1 MNAEVEA
8 QDRKKLVAVVLGLS
22 AVIGLMLLAFVLPS
36 VNSGPHELK
45 LGITGPAAATEQ
57 ISTSLEASKQGAFDT
72 REFADADA
80 LRDAIRNRDVVG
92 GIAVDANGPHVLIA
106 TAGGTPIAQTLT
118 GLASGLAES
127 SGVKVPVEDVV
138 PLTADDPT
146 GAGLTALALP
156 LVFGGIMPA
165 VVLVQLFPRSIVKR
179 VLGAAGVA
187 VVAGFALT
195 AILQFGTNSLD
206 GNYLLTAL
214 TLAVGI
220 SAISLPILGLESLLG
235 MKGFA
240 LGAVTMMFIGNP
252 LSGMATTAAW
262 LPAGWGALGQLLPP
276 GAAGASV
283 RSMAFFD
290 GHGATT
296 PLLVLVCWIAVG
308 IALCVAA
315 GRKKAS
321 APVIEP
327 EAALV

>member
-1 MNAEVEA
+1 MNAEA

-36 VNSGPHELK
+36 INSGPHELK
-45 LGITGPAAATEQ
+45 LGIAGPVQATTQ
-57 ISTSLEASKQGAFDT
+57 ISASLEASKPGAFDT
-72 REFADADA
+72 RDFADADA

-92 GIAVDANGPHVLIA
+92 GIAVDATGPHVLIA

-118 GLASGLAES
+118 GVASGLAES
-127 SGVKVPVEDVV
+127 SGAKVPVEDVV

-179 VLGAAGVA
+179 VLGAGGVA

-214 TLAVGI
+214 ALTLGM

-283 RSMAFFD
+283 RSTAFFD
-290 GHGATT
+290 GHGAAT
-296 PLLVLVCWIAVG
+296 PLLVLACWIAVG

-321 APVIEP
+321 TPVVEP

>member
-1 MNAEVEA
+1 MNVEA

-36 VNSGPHELK
+36 INSGPHELK
-45 LGITGPAAATEQ
+45 LGIAGPVQATTQ
-57 ISTSLEASKQGAFDT
+57 ISASLEASKPGAFDT
-72 REFADADA
+72 RDFADADA

-92 GIAVDANGPHVLIA
+92 GIAVDATGPHVLIA

-118 GLASGLAES
+118 GVASGFAES
-127 SGVKVPVEDVV
+127 SGAKVPVEDVV

-179 VLGAAGVA
+179 VLGAGGVA

-214 TLAVGI
+214 ALTLGM

-283 RSMAFFD
+283 RSTAFFD
-290 GHGATT
+290 GHGAAT
-296 PLLVLVCWIAVG
+296 PLLVLACWIAVG

-321 APVIEP
+321 TPVVEP

>member
-1 MNAEVEA
+1 MNVEA
-8 QDRKKLVAVVLGLS
+8 QDWKKLVAVVLGLS

-36 VNSGPHELK
+36 INSGPHELK
-45 LGITGPAAATEQ
+45 LGIAGPVQATTQ
-57 ISTSLEASKQGAFDT
+57 ISASLEASKPGAFDT
-72 REFADADA
+72 RDFADADA

-92 GIAVDANGPHVLIA
+92 GIAVDATGPHVLIA

-118 GLASGLAES
+118 GVASGLAES
-127 SGVKVPVEDVV
+127 SGAKVPVEDVV

-179 VLGAAGVA
+179 VLGAGGVA

-214 TLAVGI
+214 ALTLGM

-283 RSMAFFD
+283 RSTAFFD
-290 GHGATT
+290 GHGAAT
-296 PLLVLVCWIAVG
+296 PLLVLACWIAVG

-321 APVIEP
+321 TPVVEP

>member
-1 MNAEVEA
+1 MNLEAEA
-8 QDRKKLVAVVLGLS
+8 RDRKKLVAVVLGLS

-45 LGITGPAAATEQ
+45 LGISGPAQATTQ
-57 ISTSLEASKQGAFDT
+57 ISASIEASKPGAFDT
-72 REFADADA
+72 QDFADADA

-92 GIAVDANGPHVLIA
+92 GIVVDATGPHVLIA

-118 GLASGLAES
+118 GVASGLSDA
-127 SGVKVPVEDVV
+127 SGTEVPVEDVV

-165 VVLVQLFPRSIVKR
+165 VVLVQLFPRSIAKR
-179 VLGAAGVA
+179 VLGAVGVA

-214 TLAVGI
+214 ALTMGI

-240 LGAVTMMFIGNP
+240 LGAVTMMFVGNP

-290 GHGATT
+290 GQGAAA

-308 IALCVAA
+308 IALCVVA

-321 APVIEP
+321 TPVVEP

>member
-1 MNAEVEA
+1 M
-8 QDRKKLVAVVLGLS
+8 
-22 AVIGLMLLAFVLPS
+22 
-36 VNSGPHELK
+36 
-45 LGITGPAAATEQ
+45 
-57 ISTSLEASKQGAFDT
+57 
-72 REFADADA
+72 
-80 LRDAIRNRDVVG
+80 VG

-106 TAGGTPIAQTLT
+106 TAGGTPPIAQTLT

-195 AILQFGTNSLD
+195 AILQFGTSSLD

-252 LSGMATTAAW
+252 LSGDGDNCRVVARR
-262 LPAGWGALGQLLPP
+262 LGRI
-276 GAAGASV
+276 GAAAPTRRR
-283 RSMAFFD
+283 RSIRPFD
-290 GHGATT
+290 GVLRRPWRHHATSGAGVLDCRRDRAVRGCRPEEGVCAGYRTGGCAGLAGVACVRGQVGNRPDPPVNAFHGQFGDHG
-296 PLLVLVCWIAVG
+296 VLVH
-308 IALCVAA
+308 
-315 GRKKAS
+315 R
-321 APVIEP
+321 
-327 EAALV
+327 

>member
-1 MNAEVEA
+1 MNVEA
-8 QDRKKLVAVVLGLS
+8 EARDRKKLVAVVLGLS

-36 VNSGPHELK
+36 VNSGPHEPK
-45 LGITGPAAATEQ
+45 LGITGPVQATTQ
-57 ISTSLEASKQGAFDT
+57 ISASLEATKPGAFDT
-72 REFADADA
+72 QNFADVDS

-92 GIAVDANGPHVLIA
+92 GIAVDATGPHVLIA

-118 GLASGLAES
+118 GVANGLSEASGAQ
-127 SGVKVPVEDVV
+127 VPVEDVV

-179 VLGAAGVA
+179 VLGAVGVA

-214 TLAVGI
+214 TLTVGI

-240 LGAVTMMFIGNP
+240 LGAVTMMFVGNP

-290 GHGATT
+290 GHGAAT

-321 APVIEP
+321 TPVVEP

>member
-1 MNAEVEA
+1 MNVEA
-8 QDRKKLVAVVLGLS
+8 EARDRKKLVAVVLGLS

-45 LGITGPAAATEQ
+45 LGISGPAQATTQ
-57 ISTSLEASKQGAFDT
+57 ISASLEASKPGAFDT
-72 REFADADA
+72 QDFADADA

-92 GIAVDANGPHVLIA
+92 GIVVDATGPHVLIA

-118 GLASGLAES
+118 GVASGLSDA
-127 SGVKVPVEDVV
+127 SGTEVPVEDVV

-165 VVLVQLFPRSIVKR
+165 VVLVQLFPRSIAKR
-179 VLGAAGVA
+179 VLGAVGVA

-214 TLAVGI
+214 ALTMGI

-240 LGAVTMMFIGNP
+240 LGAVTMMFVGNP

-290 GHGATT
+290 GHGAAA

-321 APVIEP
+321 TPVVEP
-327 EAALV
+327 EVALV

>member
-1 MNAEVEA
+1 MNVEA

-36 VNSGPHELK
+36 INSGPHELK
-45 LGITGPAAATEQ
+45 LGIAGPVQATTQ
-57 ISTSLEASKQGAFDT
+57 ISASLEASKPGAFDT
-72 REFADADA
+72 RDFADADA

-92 GIAVDANGPHVLIA
+92 GIAVDATGPHVLIA

-118 GLASGLAES
+118 GVASGLAES
-127 SGVKVPVEDVV
+127 SGAKVPVEDVV
-138 PLTADDPT
+138 PLTADDPA

-179 VLGAAGVA
+179 VLGAGGVA

-214 TLAVGI
+214 ALTLGM

-283 RSMAFFD
+283 RSTAFFD
-290 GHGATT
+290 GHGAAT
-296 PLLVLVCWIAVG
+296 PLLVLACWIAVG

-321 APVIEP
+321 TPVVEP

>member
-1 MNAEVEA
+1 MNVEA

-36 VNSGPHELK
+36 INSGPHELK
-45 LGITGPAAATEQ
+45 LGIAGPVQATTQ
-57 ISTSLEASKQGAFDT
+57 ISASLEASKPGAFDT
-72 REFADADA
+72 RDFADADA

-92 GIAVDANGPHVLIA
+92 GIAVDATGPHVLIA

-118 GLASGLAES
+118 GVASGLAES
-127 SGVKVPVEDVV
+127 SGAKVPVEDVV

-179 VLGAAGVA
+179 VLGAGGVA

-214 TLAVGI
+214 ALTLGM

-240 LGAVTMMFIGNP
+240 LGAVTMMFVGNP
-252 LSGMATTAAW
+252 LSGMSTTAAW

-283 RSMAFFD
+283 RSTAFFD
-290 GHGATT
+290 GHGAAT
-296 PLLVLVCWIAVG
+296 PLLVLACWIAVG

-321 APVIEP
+321 TPEVEP

>member
-45 LGITGPAAATEQ
+45 LGITGPAAAIEQ

-118 GLASGLAES
+118 GLANGLPEASGA
-127 SGVKVPVEDVV
+127 KVPVEDVV

-214 TLAVGI
+214 ALTMGM

-321 APVIEP
+321 ASVIEP

>member
-8 QDRKKLVAVVLGLS
+8 RDRKKLVAVVLGLS

-45 LGITGPAAATEQ
+45 LGITGPVPATEQ

-92 GIAVDANGPHVLIA
+92 GIAVDATGPHVLIA
-106 TAGGTPIAQTLT
+106 TAGGIPIAQTLT
-118 GLASGLAES
+118 GVASGLAER
-127 SGVKVPVEDVV
+127 SGAKVPVEDVV

-146 GAGLTALALP
+146 GSGLTALALP

-179 VLGAAGVA
+179 VLGAVGVA

-195 AILQFGTNSLD
+195 AILQFGTNSID

-214 TLAVGI
+214 ALTVGI
-220 SAISLPILGLESLLG
+220 SAISLPVLGLESLLG

-240 LGAVTMMFIGNP
+240 LGAVTMMFVGNP

-290 GHGATT
+290 GHGAAT

-315 GRKKAS
+315 GRKKALT
-321 APVIEP
+321 PVVEP

>member
-1 MNAEVEA
+1 MNVEA

-36 VNSGPHELK
+36 INSGPHELK
-45 LGITGPAAATEQ
+45 LGIAGPVQATTQ
-57 ISTSLEASKQGAFDT
+57 ISASLEASKPGAFDT
-72 REFADADA
+72 RDFADADA

-92 GIAVDANGPHVLIA
+92 GIAVDATGPHVLIA

-118 GLASGLAES
+118 GVASGLAES
-127 SGVKVPVEDVV
+127 SGAKVPVEDVV

-165 VVLVQLFPRSIVKR
+165 VFLVQLFPRSIVKR
-179 VLGAAGVA
+179 VLGAGGVA

-214 TLAVGI
+214 ALTLGM

-283 RSMAFFD
+283 RSTAFFD
-290 GHGATT
+290 GHGAAT
-296 PLLVLVCWIAVG
+296 PLLVLACWIAVG

-321 APVIEP
+321 TPVVEP

>member
-1 MNAEVEA
+1 MNVEA

-36 VNSGPHELK
+36 INSGPHELK
-45 LGITGPAAATEQ
+45 LGIAGPVQATTQ
-57 ISTSLEASKQGAFDT
+57 ISASLEASKPDAFDT
-72 REFADADA
+72 RDFADADA

-92 GIAVDANGPHVLIA
+92 GIAVDATGPHVLIA

-118 GLASGLAES
+118 GVASGLAES
-127 SGVKVPVEDVV
+127 SGAKVPVEDVV

-179 VLGAAGVA
+179 VLGAGGVA

-214 TLAVGI
+214 ALTLGM

-283 RSMAFFD
+283 RSTAFFD
-290 GHGATT
+290 GHGAAT
-296 PLLVLVCWIAVG
+296 PLLVLACWVAVG

-321 APVIEP
+321 TPVVEP

>member
-1 MNAEVEA
+1 MNVEA
-8 QDRKKLVAVVLGLS
+8 EARDRKKLVVVVLGLS

-45 LGITGPAAATEQ
+45 LGITGPTTQ
-57 ISTSLEASKQGAFDT
+57 ISASLEASKPGAFDT
-72 REFADADA
+72 QDFADVDA

-92 GIAVDANGPHVLIA
+92 GIAVDATGPHVLIA

-118 GLASGLAES
+118 GVANGLSEASGAQ
-127 SGVKVPVEDVV
+127 VPVEDVV

-179 VLGAAGVA
+179 VLGAIGVA

-214 TLAVGI
+214 TLTVGI

-240 LGAVTMMFIGNP
+240 LGAVTMMFVGNP

-290 GHGATT
+290 GHGAAT

-321 APVIEP
+321 TPVVEP

>member
-1 MNAEVEA
+1 MNVEVEA
-8 QDRKKLVAVVLGLS
+8 RDRKKLVAVVLGLS

-45 LGITGPAAATEQ
+45 LGIAGPAQATTQ
-57 ISTSLEASKQGAFDT
+57 VSASLEASKPGAFDT
-72 REFADADA
+72 QDFADADA
-80 LRDAIRNRDVVG
+80 LRDAIRHRDVVG
-92 GIAVDANGPHVLIA
+92 GIVVDATSPHVLFA

-118 GLASGLAES
+118 GVASGLSDA
-127 SGVKVPVEDVV
+127 SGTTVPVEDVV

-146 GAGLTALALP
+146 GAGLAALALP

-179 VLGAAGVA
+179 VLGAVGVA

-206 GNYLLTAL
+206 GSYLLTAL
-214 TLAVGI
+214 ALTMGI

-240 LGAVTMMFIGNP
+240 LGAVTMMFVGNP

-290 GHGATT
+290 GHGAVT

-321 APVIEP
+321 TPVVEP

>member
-118 GLASGLAES
+118 GVANGLSEDSGA
-127 SGVKVPVEDVV
+127 KVPVEDVV

>member
-118 GLASGLAES
+118 GVANGLSEASGA
-127 SGVKVPVEDVV
+127 KVPVEDVV

-195 AILQFGTNSLD
+195 AILQFGTSSLD

-296 PLLVLVCWIAVG
+296 PLLVLLCWIAVG

>member
-1 MNAEVEA
+1 MNVEA

-36 VNSGPHELK
+36 INSGPHELK
-45 LGITGPAAATEQ
+45 LGIAGPVQATTQ
-57 ISTSLEASKQGAFDT
+57 ISASLEASKPGAFDT
-72 REFADADA
+72 RDFADADA

-92 GIAVDANGPHVLIA
+92 GIAVDATGPHVLIA

-118 GLASGLAES
+118 GVASGLAES
-127 SGVKVPVEDVV
+127 SGAKVPVEDVV

-179 VLGAAGVA
+179 VLGAGGVA
-187 VVAGFALT
+187 VVAGFVLT

-214 TLAVGI
+214 ALTLGM
-220 SAISLPILGLESLLG
+220 SAIALPILGLESLLG

-283 RSMAFFD
+283 RSTAFFD
-290 GHGATT
+290 GHGAAT
-296 PLLVLVCWIAVG
+296 PLLVLACWIAVG

-321 APVIEP
+321 TPVVEP

>member
-1 MNAEVEA
+1 MNVEA

-36 VNSGPHELK
+36 INSGPHELK
-45 LGITGPAAATEQ
+45 LGIAGPVQATTQ
-57 ISTSLEASKQGAFDT
+57 ISASLEASKPGAFDT
-72 REFADADA
+72 RDFADADA

-92 GIAVDANGPHVLIA
+92 GIAVDATGPHVLIA

-118 GLASGLAES
+118 GVASGLAES
-127 SGVKVPVEDVV
+127 SGAKVPVEDVV

-179 VLGAAGVA
+179 VLGAGGVA

-214 TLAVGI
+214 ALTLGM

-283 RSMAFFD
+283 RSTAFFD
-290 GHGATT
+290 GHGAAT
-296 PLLVLVCWIAVG
+296 PLLVLACWIAVG

-321 APVIEP
+321 TPVVEP

>member
-45 LGITGPAAATEQ
+45 LGIAGPVATTEQ

-118 GLASGLAES
+118 GVANGLSEASGA
-127 SGVKVPVEDVV
+127 KVPVEDVV

-187 VVAGFALT
+187 MVAGFALT
-195 AILQFGTNSLD
+195 AILQFDTNSLD

-214 TLAVGI
+214 ALTMGM

>member
-118 GLASGLAES
+118 GVANSLSEASGA
-127 SGVKVPVEDVV
+127 KVPVEDVV

-165 VVLVQLFPRSIVKR
+165 VVLVQLFPCSIVKR

-214 TLAVGI
+214 
-220 SAISLPILGLESLLG
+220 
-235 MKGFA
+235 A
-240 LGAVTMMFIGNP
+240 LTMACRPSRFPFWGSNP
-252 LSGMATTAAW
+252 CSG
-262 LPAGWGALGQLLPP
+262 
-276 GAAGASV
+276 
-283 RSMAFFD
+283 
-290 GHGATT
+290 
-296 PLLVLVCWIAVG
+296 
-308 IALCVAA
+308 
-315 GRKKAS
+315 
-321 APVIEP
+321 
-327 EAALV
+327 

>member
-1 MNAEVEA
+1 MNVEVEA
-8 QDRKKLVAVVLGLS
+8 WDRKKLVAVVLGLS

-45 LGITGPAAATEQ
+45 LGIAGPAQATTQ
-57 ISTSLEASKQGAFDT
+57 ISASLEASKPGAFATQD
-72 REFADADA
+72 FADADA

-92 GIAVDANGPHVLIA
+92 GIVVDATGPHVLIA

-118 GLASGLAES
+118 GVASGLSDA
-127 SGVKVPVEDVV
+127 SGTEVPVEDVV

-165 VVLVQLFPRSIVKR
+165 VVLVQLFPRSIAKR
-179 VLGAAGVA
+179 VLGAVGVA

-195 AILQFGTNSLD
+195 GILQFGTNSLD

-214 TLAVGI
+214 ALTMGI

-240 LGAVTMMFIGNP
+240 LGAVTMMFVGNP

-290 GHGATT
+290 GHGAAA

-321 APVIEP
+321 TPVVEP
-327 EAALV
+327 EVALV

>member
-1 MNAEVEA
+1 MNVEA

-36 VNSGPHELK
+36 INSGPHELK
-45 LGITGPAAATEQ
+45 LGIAGPVQATTQ
-57 ISTSLEASKQGAFDT
+57 ISASLEASKPGAFDT
-72 REFADADA
+72 RDFADADA

-92 GIAVDANGPHVLIA
+92 GIAVDATGPHVLIA

-118 GLASGLAES
+118 GVASGLAES
-127 SGVKVPVEDVV
+127 SGAKVPVEDVV

-179 VLGAAGVA
+179 VLGAGGVA

-214 TLAVGI
+214 ALTLGM

-283 RSMAFFD
+283 RSTAFFD
-290 GHGATT
+290 GHGAAT
-296 PLLVLVCWIAVG
+296 PLLVLACWVAVG

-321 APVIEP
+321 TPVVEP

>member
-118 GLASGLAES
+118 GVANGLSEASGA
-127 SGVKVPVEDVV
+127 KVPVEDVV

-220 SAISLPILGLESLLG
+220 SAISLPMLGLESLLG

-296 PLLVLVCWIAVG
+296 PLLVLMCWIAVG

>member
-45 LGITGPAAATEQ
+45 LGIAGPVATTEQ

-118 GLASGLAES
+118 GVANGLSEASGA
-127 SGVKVPVEDVV
+127 KVPVEDVV

-214 TLAVGI
+214 ALTMGM

-262 LPAGWGALGQLLPP
+262 LPAGWGALGQLLSP